1 MITDKDIL
9 EIKVNPSLLII
20 AKERADAF
28 KMNKYTQSNNID
40 SRVAGF
46 LAEETFYANFAGE
59 KVGDTNYKC
68 DIIHSKLGCIDLKT
82 KRCKSRPLIDYEC
95 SVSAYQVKK
104 INSDYLMFCRC
115 DYEFK
120 FLWFL
125 GLIRTDEF
133 VEKATLM
140 KAGERDGRFVC
151 RTDMYQLPISNL
163 YNFSQLMYS

>member
-9 EIKVNPSLLII
+9 EIKINPTLLAI
-20 AKERADAF
+20 ARERASAF

-59 KVGDTNYKC
+59 KVADTNYKC

-95 SVSAYQVKK
+95 SVSSYQLKK
-104 INSDYLMFCRC
+104 IDSDYLMFCRC
-115 DYEFK
+115 DYEFNY
-120 FLWFL
+120 LWFL
-125 GLIRTDEF
+125 GLIKSDEF
-133 VEKATLM
+133 VSKSKLM
-140 KAGERDGRFVC
+140 RAGDRDGAFIC
-151 RTDMYQLPISNL
+151 RTDMYQLPISQL
-163 YNFSQLMYS
+163 YNFSELLYS

>member
-46 LAEETFYANFAGE
+46 LAEETFYANFGGE
-59 KVGDTNYKC
+59 KVADTDYKC
-68 DIIHSKLGCIDLKT
+68 DIIHHKLKCIDLKT